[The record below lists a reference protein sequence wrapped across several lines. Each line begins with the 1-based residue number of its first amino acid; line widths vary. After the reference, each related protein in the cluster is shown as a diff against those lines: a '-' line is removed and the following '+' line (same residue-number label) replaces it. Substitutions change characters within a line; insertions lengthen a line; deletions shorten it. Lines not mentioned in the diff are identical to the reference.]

1 MSLPR
6 NMLIEAYFKKLKMPQ
21 ASKVYRSMAREAENN
36 NLGYEDYLLG
46 VLEQEIT
53 QRESNRIQ
61 RGIRHASFPV
71 IKTLDSFDF
80 RAIPA
85 LNKQKVL
92 KLAACDYIK
101 NLENVIL
108 VGNSGVGK
116 THIATALAYEAC
128 RKGFKVKFYTA
139 AGLINELLAAQQEY
153 KLNRLEKQFSAYH
166 LVVIDELGY
175 VPFSKTGAEL
185 LFQFCSSR
193 HERGSVIIT
202 TNLEFPKWTEVFL
215 DEQMTAALLDRLTHK
230 AHILNINGESYRF
243 KQALAKQQS
252 GG

>member
-1 MSLPR
+1 MNTPR
-6 NMLIEAYFKKLKMPQ
+6 NMLIEAHFKKLRMPQ
-21 ASKVYRSMAREAENN
+21 AAKVYGSMAREAEDN
-36 NLGYEDYLLG
+36 NLSYEDYLLG
-46 VLEQEIT
+46 VLEQEIA
-53 QRESNRIQ
+53 QRENNRIQ
-61 RGIRHASFPV
+61 RGIRLATFPI

-80 RAIPA
+80 KAVPS
-85 LNKQKVL
+85 LSKPKVL
-92 KLAACDYIK
+92 KLASCEYIK

-128 RKGFKVKFYTA
+128 RKGLKPKFFTA
-139 AGLINELLAAQQEY
+139 AGLINELMAAQQEY
-153 KLNRLEKQFSAYH
+153 RLNRIERQYSSYH

-193 HERGSVIIT
+193 HERGSLIIT
-202 TNLEFPKWTEVFL
+202 TNLEFPKWTEVFS
-215 DEQMTAALLDRLTHK
+215 DPGMTAALLDRLTHR

-243 KQALAKQQS
+243 KQALAKQTN
-252 GG
+252 

>member
-1 MSLPR
+1 MNPTTH
-6 NMLIEAYFKKLKMPQ
+6 MLILSYFKQLKMPQ
-21 ASKVYRSMAREAENN
+21 ASKVYQSMAREAEDN
-36 NLGYEDYLLG
+36 NLSYEEYLLG

-61 RGIRHASFPV
+61 RGIRQAGFPV

-80 RAIPA
+80 KAVPS
-85 LNKQKVL
+85 LSKQKVL
-92 KLAACDYIK
+92 KLAGCEYIK

-128 RKGFKVKFYTA
+128 RQGMKVKFYTA
-139 AGLINELLAAQQEY
+139 AGLINEMLAAQQEY
-153 KLNRLEKQFSAYH
+153 KLNRLEKQFLSYH

-185 LFQFCSSR
+185 LSNSVQ
-193 HERGSVIIT
+193 RGT
-202 TNLEFPKWTEVFL
+202 KG
-215 DEQMTAALLDRLTHK
+215 AA
-230 AHILNINGESYRF
+230 
-243 KQALAKQQS
+243 
-252 GG
+252 